1 MSRYEPKYNLSL
13 QDEIEQAQAE
23 IERHK
28 VMKLQTANHELQ
40 PAEIDQ
46 EAMRYE
52 DIPLHPEDCEM
63 LRAQIEE
70 EIENQRLRDEYHYR
84 EWLLKMVDFAP

>member
-1 MSRYEPKYNLSL
+1 M
-13 QDEIEQAQAE
+13 
-23 IERHK
+23 
-28 VMKLQTANHELQ
+28 VKLQAANRELQ

-46 EAMRYE
+46 EEMRYE
-52 DIPLHPEDCEM
+52 DIPLHPEDREM
-63 LRAQIEE
+63 LRARIED